1 MWGVSMTQSV
11 EQIKLMVEIA
21 TLYYNTGFTQEEIAN
36 ELQITRQ
43 RVNRLLKEA
52 QSNGIVQINVV
63 NPLQSFEHLRRSLI
77 SLYGLKD
84 AEISVLSDDMS
95 PRFAGELGRAG
106 SLAIGRHL
114 QDASVIGIG
123 WGTAVYELVHAFN
136 NNGVGAGRAVVPL
149 IGGLGD
155 MAPHFHINWL
165 AGQLAQKIGSSVQP
179 LHAPYL
185 VERPEIKLALL
196 SDALLA
202 KTIDLWSKLDLVI
215 TGIGVTISRS
225 PLLYTSYFTN
235 SHVLELEKAE
245 IVGDICSNFFNA
257 DGEFYD
263 WDVNERLIAITPEQL
278 RKCPLVVAVAGG
290 GSKFAAIQAALK
302 GGTID
307 VLVTDYSTAE
317 RLCAR

>member
-95 PRFAGELGRAG
+95 PRRGWVGRAG

-136 NNGVGAGRAVVPL
+136 NNGVGAGRSVVPPS
-149 IGGLGD
+149 G
-155 MAPHFHINWL
+155 A
-165 AGQLAQKIGSSVQP
+165 
-179 LHAPYL
+179 
-185 VERPEIKLALL
+185 
-196 SDALLA
+196 
-202 KTIDLWSKLDLVI
+202 
-215 TGIGVTISRS
+215 
-225 PLLYTSYFTN
+225 
-235 SHVLELEKAE
+235 
-245 IVGDICSNFFNA
+245 
-257 DGEFYD
+257 
-263 WDVNERLIAITPEQL
+263 
-278 RKCPLVVAVAGG
+278 
-290 GSKFAAIQAALK
+290 
-302 GGTID
+302 
-307 VLVTDYSTAE
+307 
-317 RLCAR
+317 